1 MTKAQEDSAPASGR
15 HLSSLRLLAY
25 SLPAMSISLFML
37 PMNIV
42 IPAFY
47 AANTT
52 ATLTGIGLVAGFAR
66 LFDAVTDPLIGYFS
80 DTTRGRLGPAQAL
93 VCSAGAAIG
102 TISVYFLFQ
111 PPPESGLIYYVIA
124 STGVFLGFTLFEIP
138 NRAWG
143 MELSH
148 DYLQRARISTYLAVF
163 FALGQPCILGYP
175 RRDVAIYR
183 VDRDHPHG
191 NVRNRVVFCHH
202 FSNLYPCFGLIR
214 PSRCPHNR
222 SWGGVAHNTP
232 IDSGQQTLVAL
243 LCGDKLSGVLETAH
257 SVPCC

>member
-1 MTKAQEDSAPASGR
+1 MSHAQEDSGSASSHG
-15 HLSSLRLLAY
+15 LSSLRLLAY
-25 SLPAMSISLFML
+25 SLPAMSISLFMV

-66 LFDAVTDPLIGYFS
+66 LFDAITDPLIGCFS
-80 DTTRGRLGPAQAL
+80 DNTRSRLGPRKPWL
-93 VCSAGAAIG
+93 LAGAVIG
-102 TISVYFLFQ
+102 TISVFFLFQ
-111 PPPESGLIYYVIA
+111 PPPEAGLTYYVIA

-163 FALGQPCILGYP
+163 FA
-175 RRDVAIYR
+175 
-183 VDRDHPHG
+183 
-191 NVRNRVVFCHH
+191 
-202 FSNLYPCFGLIR
+202 FSNARLNGWDCLRFTR
-214 PSRCPHNR
+214 TCSKKR
-222 SWGGVAHNTP
+222 
-232 IDSGQQTLVAL
+232 
-243 LCGDKLSGVLETAH
+243 
-257 SVPCC
+257 